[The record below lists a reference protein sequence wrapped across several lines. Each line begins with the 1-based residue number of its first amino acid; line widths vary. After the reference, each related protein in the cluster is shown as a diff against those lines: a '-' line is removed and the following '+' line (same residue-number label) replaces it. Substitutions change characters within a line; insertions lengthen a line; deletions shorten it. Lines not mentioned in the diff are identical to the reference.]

1 LSFLARPGGQSLRP
15 LVEGDAPMVV
25 AGLDAEALGLLAPST
40 LMLVVLEL
48 VAVLPAVLPL
58 PLEEPLL
65 AVLPLGE
72 VVMLPDAVLPLAPV
86 DGAAAVLPNLV
97 PLRRLVSPDV
107 VPPRLVVVVSEPLV
121 LAAAPDWLLKLPLD
135 DEVCAYAPA
144 TNKDAI
150 KVASSLLMSVPFRL
164 E

>member
-1 LSFLARPGGQSLRP
+1 LSFLAKPGGQSLRP

-58 PLEEPLL
+58 PLVEPLL
-65 AVLPLGE
+65 AVLPLGD
-72 VVMLPDAVLPLAPV
+72 VVMLPEAVVPLAPV
-86 DGAAAVLPNLV
+86 DGAVAVLPDLV
-97 PLRRLVSPDV
+97 PRCRVVSPE
-107 VPPRLVVVVSEPLV
+107 VPPRFVVVVSDPLV
-121 LAAAPDWLLKLPLD
+121 LAAALDWLLKLPLD

-150 KVASSLLMSVPFRL
+150 KVASSLLMSTPFQM